1 MSGDLGFIHRFRPAA
16 SPGSADTLLVL
27 HGTGGNEDDLVG
39 IAQTVAPGA
48 AVISPRGKVLEG
60 GAPRFFRRLAEG
72 VFDPAEVRSR
82 GKELAKFIRAAV
94 ERYALD
100 PTRLFALGYS
110 NGANIAS
117 TVMLIDPGLIRGA
130 ILLRPMLVFEPE
142 EKNDLTG
149 TAVLISAGRVDPI
162 VPTTSVEKLV
172 ELLENRGAEVTL
184 KWQLGGHNLVPSEV
198 KEATDWLALQRA
210 RV

>member
-1 MSGDLGFIHRFRPAA
+1 MSGDLGFIHRFRPSSA
-16 SPGSADTLLVL
+16 PGSPDTILVL

-72 VFDPAEVRSR
+72 VFDPAEVRAR
-82 GKELAKFIRAAV
+82 GDELAKFIRAATK
-94 ERYALD
+94 RYSLD
-100 PTRLFALGYS
+100 SKRVFALGYS

-117 TVMLIDPGLIRGA
+117 TVMMLDPGVIRAA

-142 EKNDLTG
+142 EKNDLSG
-149 TAVLISAGRVDPI
+149 TAVFVSAGRVDPI
-162 VPTTSVEKLV
+162 VPTASVDKLV
-172 ELLENRGAEVTL
+172 ELLETRGAEVTL

-198 KEATDWLALQRA
+198 KEAEDWLTLQRA

>member
-16 SPGSADTLLVL
+16 PGVRDTLLVL

-72 VFDPAEVRSR
+72 VFDPAEVHAR
-82 GKELAKFIRAAV
+82 GEELAGFIRAAALRY
-94 ERYALD
+94 ERDAD
-100 PTRLFALGYS
+100 RIFALGYS

-117 TVMLIDPGLIRGA
+117 TVMLIDPDVIRA
-130 ILLRPMLVFEPE
+130 AVLLRPMLVFEPE
-142 EKNDLTG
+142 EKADLTG
-149 TAVLISAGRVDPI
+149 KAVLLSAGKVDRI
-162 VPTTSVEKLV
+162 VPVESVEKLAG
-172 ELLENRGAEVTL
+172 LLKDRGAEVTL
-184 KWQLGGHNLVPSEV
+184 NWQLGGHNLVPSEM
-198 KEATDWLALQRA
+198 KEAAEWLGLRRA
-210 RV
+210 SV